1 MKKVLLSSIAYLS
14 LANGPALAGIYEEC
28 TEASTATSTLIV
40 GGDDNGARTCSVT
53 PSTLTFKLFE
63 VGICSADAA
72 VGTTKPMEND
82 TCIAVFTS
90 ANGLDANLSK
100 GGSIPLSPE
109 LTLDEGTY
117 THGYILVGTEAKIT
131 MSHTFST
138 VRSASNGVSGGQ
150 AVKQS
155 SPSAD
160 GVVCYTNGNPIGV
173 DASNTV
179 TCGATNGAQAASSFS
194 QRIGEHDDNFSYMA
208 APMAVAG
215 GANVNTRV
223 WVLNSSKVQAPK
235 DFNSNGGN
243 NDFDSWIGGVGAGP
257 TATAADRPYNY
268 AIQPLSP
275 ALVVSPTTSL
285 ISIKFNV
292 TNATAFD
299 FWGPT
304 VAGNDNSNTNCLS
317 CIQDVAFDGMKFAFT
332 SE

>member
-14 LANGPALAGIYEEC
+14 LANGPALAEIYDKC

-63 VGICSADAA
+63 VGICLADAA
-72 VGTTKPMEND
+72 VGTTTPMDND

-90 ANGLDANLSK
+90 TNGLDANLSK
-100 GGSIPLSPE
+100 GAAIPLSPE
-109 LTLDEGTY
+109 VTLDEGTY

-138 VRSASNGVSGGQ
+138 VRSASNGKDINNR
-150 AVKQS
+150 AVKQT

-194 QRIGEHDDNFSYMA
+194 QRIGEHGANFSYME

-215 GANVNTRV
+215 GANVVTRV

-235 DFNSNGGN
+235 DYEGDNG
-243 NDFDSWIGGVGAGP
+243 FDSWIGGVGAGP

-304 VAGNDNSNTNCLS
+304 VVGDDDSNKNCLS

>member
-14 LANGPALAGIYEEC
+14 LANGPALAVIYPEC
-28 TEASTATSTLIV
+28 TEASTATSTYIV
-40 GGDDNGARTCSVT
+40 GDGARTCSVT

-63 VGICSADAA
+63 VGICLADAA
-72 VGTTKPMEND
+72 AVTTTPMDND

-90 ANGLDANLSK
+90 TNGLDANLSK
-100 GGSIPLSPE
+100 GAAIPLSPE

-117 THGYILVGTEAKIT
+117 THGYMLVGTEAKIT

-138 VRSASNGVSGGQ
+138 VRSASNGKDNNG
-150 AVKQS
+150 AVKQT

-179 TCGATNGAQAASSFS
+179 TCGATNGAQAASSFA
-194 QRIGEHDDNFSYMA
+194 QRIGVHNDNFSYMVDQ
-208 APMAVAG
+208 MGGAG
-215 GANVNTRV
+215 GANVNTRL
-223 WVLNSSKVQAPK
+223 WVLNSSKVQASN
-235 DFNSNGGN
+235 DFNLKDNDN
-243 NDFDSWIGGVGAGP
+243 NDFLSWKDGVGAGP

-304 VAGNDNSNTNCLS
+304 DVGSNTNCLS
-317 CIQDVAFDGMKFAFT
+317 CIQDVVFDGMKFAFT

>member
-14 LANGPALAGIYEEC
+14 LANGPALAGVYDEC
-28 TEASTATSTLIV
+28 TESSTATSTLIV
-40 GGDDNGARTCSVT
+40 GGEDSGARTCSVT

-72 VGTTKPMEND
+72 VGTTTPMEND

-138 VRSASNGVSGGQ
+138 VRSASNGKDDNDQ
-150 AVKQS
+150 AVKQT

-173 DASNTV
+173 DALNSV

-194 QRIGEHDDNFSYMA
+194 QRIGEYADDFSYMA

-215 GANVNTRV
+215 SASVNTRI
-223 WVLNSSKVQAPK
+223 WVLNSSKVQASS
-235 DFNSNGGN
+235 DFNSNGNGD
-243 NDFDSWIGGVGAGP
+243 DFGSWKDAVGADA
-257 TATAADRPYNY
+257 TATSPYRPYNY

-275 ALVVSPTTSL
+275 ALVVSPTTSS

-299 FWGPT
+299 FFGPT
-304 VAGNDNSNTNCLS
+304 AANDHENCAS

>member
-1 MKKVLLSSIAYLS
+1 MKKILLSSIAYLS
-14 LANGPALAGIYEEC
+14 LANGPALAEIYDKC

-40 GGDDNGARTCSVT
+40 GGDDDGARTCSVT

-63 VGICSADAA
+63 VGICLADAA
-72 VGTTKPMEND
+72 VGTTTPMDND

-90 ANGLDANLSK
+90 TNGLDANLSK
-100 GGSIPLSPE
+100 GAAIPLSPE
-109 LTLDEGTY
+109 VTLDEGTY

-138 VRSASNGVSGGQ
+138 VRSASNGIVANL
-150 AVKQS
+150 AVKQT

-215 GANVNTRV
+215 GANVTTRV
-223 WVLNSSKVQAPK
+223 WVLNSSKVQATG
-235 DFNSNGGN
+235 DFNSNAGE
-243 NDFDSWIGGVGAGP
+243 FISWKDGVGAGP

-304 VAGNDNSNTNCLS
+304 VAGDDNSNTNCLS
-317 CIQDVAFDGMKFAFT
+317 CIQDVVFDGMKFAFT

>member
-14 LANGPALAGIYEEC
+14 LANGPALAGIYDKC

-63 VGICSADAA
+63 VGICLADAA
-72 VGTTKPMEND
+72 VGTTTPMDND

-90 ANGLDANLSK
+90 TNGLDANLSK
-100 GGSIPLSPE
+100 GAAIPLSPE

-138 VRSASNGVSGGQ
+138 VRSASNGIVSEK
-150 AVKQS
+150 AVKQT

-304 VAGNDNSNTNCLS
+304 NDNINTNCLS
-317 CIQDVAFDGMKFAFT
+317 CIKDVAFDGMKFAFT
-332 SE
+332 SQ

>member
-14 LANGPALAGIYEEC
+14 LANGPALAGVYDEC
-28 TEASTATSTLIV
+28 TELSTATSTLIV
-40 GGDDNGARTCSVT
+40 GGEDSGARTCSVT

-72 VGTTKPMEND
+72 VGTTTPMEND

-117 THGYILVGTEAKIT
+117 THGYILVGTESKIT

-138 VRSASNGVSGGQ
+138 ARSASNGKSSGK
-150 AVKQS
+150 AVKQT

-173 DASNTV
+173 DASNSV

-194 QRIGEHDDNFSYMA
+194 QRIGEYADDFSYMV

-215 GANVNTRV
+215 SASVNTRV
-223 WVLNSSKVQAPK
+223 WVLNSSKVQASN
-235 DFNSNGGN
+235 DFIPSN
-243 NDFDSWIGGVGAGP
+243 NDFGGWVDEVGADA
-257 TATAADRPYNY
+257 TATSPYRPYNY

-275 ALVVSPTTSL
+275 ALVVSPTTSS

-299 FWGPT
+299 FWGPA
-304 VAGNDNSNTNCLS
+304 VVGNNDENQNCLS

>member
-1 MKKVLLSSIAYLS
+1 MISMKKVLLSSIAYLS
-14 LANGPALAGIYEEC
+14 LANGPALAVIYPEC

-40 GGDDNGARTCSVT
+40 GDGARTCSVT

-63 VGICSADAA
+63 VGICLADAA
-72 VGTTKPMEND
+72 AVTTTPMDND

-90 ANGLDANLSK
+90 TNGLDANLSK
-100 GGSIPLSPE
+100 GAAIPLSPE
-109 LTLDEGTY
+109 VTLDEGTY

-138 VRSASNGVSGGQ
+138 VRSASNGKDNNG
-150 AVKQS
+150 AKKQT

-179 TCGATNGAQAASSFS
+179 TCGATNGAQAASSFA
-194 QRIGEHDDNFSYMA
+194 QRIGDYDANFSYMVDD
-208 APMAVAG
+208 MGGAG
-215 GANVNTRV
+215 GANVNTRL
-223 WVLNSSKVQAPK
+223 WVLNSSKVQATG
-235 DFNSNGGN
+235 DFNSSGGQFTTWK
-243 NDFDSWIGGVGAGP
+243 DGVGAGP

-299 FWGPT
+299 FWGP
-304 VAGNDNSNTNCLS
+304 ADNNNPNCLS
-317 CIQDVAFDGMKFAFT
+317 CIQDVVFDGMKFAFT

>member
-14 LANGPALAGIYEEC
+14 LANGPALAGIYDEC

-63 VGICSADAA
+63 VGICLADAA
-72 VGTTKPMEND
+72 VGTTTPMDND

-90 ANGLDANLSK
+90 TNGLDANLSK
-100 GGSIPLSPE
+100 GAAIPLSPE
-109 LTLDEGTY
+109 VTLDEGTY

-138 VRSASNGVSGGQ
+138 VRSASNGIVSNL
-150 AVKQS
+150 AVKQT

-304 VAGNDNSNTNCLS
+304 DDNTNTNCLS
-317 CIQDVAFDGMKFAFT
+317 CIRDVAFDGMKFAFT

>member
-14 LANGPALAGIYEEC
+14 LANGPALAVIYPEC
-28 TEASTATSTLIV
+28 TEASTATSTYIV
-40 GGDDNGARTCSVT
+40 GDGARTCSVT

-63 VGICSADAA
+63 VGICLADAA
-72 VGTTKPMEND
+72 VGTTTPMDND

-90 ANGLDANLSK
+90 TNGLDANLSK
-100 GGSIPLSPE
+100 GAAIPLSPE
-109 LTLDEGTY
+109 VTLDEGTY

-138 VRSASNGVSGGQ
+138 VRSASNGKVNNL
-150 AVKQS
+150 AVKQT

-299 FWGPT
+299 FWDPT
-304 VAGNDNSNTNCLS
+304 DDGNNTKCLS

>member
-14 LANGPALAGIYEEC
+14 LANGPALAGIYDKC

-40 GGDDNGARTCSVT
+40 GGDNNGARTCSVT

-63 VGICSADAA
+63 VGICLADAA
-72 VGTTKPMEND
+72 VGTTTPMDND

-90 ANGLDANLSK
+90 TNGLDANLSK
-100 GGSIPLSPE
+100 GAAIPLSPE
-109 LTLDEGTY
+109 VTLDEGTY

-138 VRSASNGVSGGQ
+138 VRSASNGKVGNL
-150 AVKQS
+150 AVKQT

-194 QRIGEHDDNFSYMA
+194 QRIGKHDDNFSYMA

-235 DFNSNGGN
+235 DFDLKVN
-243 NDFDSWIGGVGAGP
+243 NDFDGWVGGVGDGP

-304 VAGNDNSNTNCLS
+304 VADDNSNTNCLS

>member
-1 MKKVLLSSIAYLS
+1 MKKLLLSSIAYLS
-14 LANGPALAGIYEEC
+14 LVNGPAFAGIYDPC

-40 GGDDNGARTCSVT
+40 GGDDDGARTCSVT
-53 PSTLTFKLFE
+53 PTTLTFKLFE
-63 VGICSADAA
+63 VGICLADAA
-72 VGTTKPMEND
+72 DGTTTPMDND
-82 TCIAVFTS
+82 TCVAVFTS

-100 GGSIPLSPE
+100 GASIPLSPE

-138 VRSASNGVSGGQ
+138 VRSASNGKSAGQ
-150 AVKQS
+150 AVKQT

-160 GVVCYTNGNPIGV
+160 GVVCYTNGNPIGA
-173 DASNTV
+173 DQLNSV

-194 QRIGEHDDNFSYMA
+194 QNLGDPNFDFSYIESA
-208 APMAVAG
+208 SAVAG
-215 GANVNTRV
+215 GASVNTRL
-223 WVLNSSKVQAPK
+223 WVLNSSKSQAK
-235 DFNSNGGN
+235 D
-243 NDFDSWIGGVGAGP
+243 DFTVSEETGDFTGWIDGVVDGSIE
-257 TATAADRPYNY
+257 TAADRPYNY

-275 ALVVSPTTSL
+275 ALVVSPTTSS

-299 FWGPT
+299 FFGPGAT
-304 VAGNDNSNTNCLS
+304 DDHVNCAG
-317 CIQDVAFDGMKFAFT
+317 CIQEVAFDGMKFAFT

>member
-14 LANGPALAGIYEEC
+14 LANGPALAGIYDKC

-63 VGICSADAA
+63 VGICLADAA
-72 VGTTKPMEND
+72 VGTTTPMDND

-90 ANGLDANLSK
+90 TNGLDANLSK
-100 GGSIPLSPE
+100 GAAIPLSPE
-109 LTLDEGTY
+109 VTLDEGTY

-138 VRSASNGVSGGQ
+138 VRSASNGESGGQ

-299 FWGPT
+299 FWGPDA
-304 VAGNDNSNTNCLS
+304 VDNHVNCAS
-317 CIQDVAFDGMKFAFT
+317 CIQEVAFDGMKFAFT